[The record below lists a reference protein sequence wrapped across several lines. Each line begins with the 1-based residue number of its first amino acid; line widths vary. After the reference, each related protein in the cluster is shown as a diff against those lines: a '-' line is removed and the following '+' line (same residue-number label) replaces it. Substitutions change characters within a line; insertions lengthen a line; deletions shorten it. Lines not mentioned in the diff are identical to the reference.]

1 MSRFKS
7 IGQWVDSRTDMIT
20 GLTKFMGES
29 IPASTGWRNTL
40 GSLAGALILVQCL
53 TGFLLAMYYVPHPDA
68 AHASLQYVH
77 DELIGGSLIRTL
89 HYQGTS
95 FIVVALFIH
104 MVRTFLSG
112 TYRSPREA
120 TWISG
125 LILLA
130 ITLALAFTGQL
141 LPYNQMGYWAATVG
155 LEIASAA
162 PVLGPYIKQ
171 LLMGGDTVGAL
182 TITRFYALHVFLL
195 PALLGLFLAVHLYF
209 LRKHGAMRSAE
220 DSSTDQVSFFPLQ
233 FFRDMVTITVGF
245 ALLFGVALMF
255 GGPHSPALDLSDTTY
270 VPIPEWYFNSHFE
283 ILRMTPPSLYVV
295 ATFVLPSVVGAA
307 LVLLPW
313 LDRGKTA
320 KMSDR
325 KPVIVVGLLGIA
337 LVIVLT
343 INGVLRNQSTHSVDP
358 VAEAPAEPG
367 GVDARAAL
375 GRAVF
380 EEEYCSTCHRI
391 NGEGESK
398 GPDLSHVGSRLQ
410 ESYLRAWLQDPE
422 SFLPDTIMPSVQADG
437 EQLDNLIY
445 YLMQLK

>member
-7 IGQWVDSRTDMIT
+7 IGQWVDSRTGMIT

-162 PVLGPYIKQ
+162 PVLGP
-171 LLMGGDTVGAL
+171 
-182 TITRFYALHVFLL
+182 
-195 PALLGLFLAVHLYF
+195 
-209 LRKHGAMRSAE
+209 
-220 DSSTDQVSFFPLQ
+220 
-233 FFRDMVTITVGF
+233 
-245 ALLFGVALMF
+245 
-255 GGPHSPALDLSDTTY
+255 
-270 VPIPEWYFNSHFE
+270 
-283 ILRMTPPSLYVV
+283 
-295 ATFVLPSVVGAA
+295 
-307 LVLLPW
+307 
-313 LDRGKTA
+313 
-320 KMSDR
+320 
-325 KPVIVVGLLGIA
+325 
-337 LVIVLT
+337 
-343 INGVLRNQSTHSVDP
+343 
-358 VAEAPAEPG
+358 
-367 GVDARAAL
+367 
-375 GRAVF
+375 
-380 EEEYCSTCHRI
+380 
-391 NGEGESK
+391 
-398 GPDLSHVGSRLQ
+398 
-410 ESYLRAWLQDPE
+410 
-422 SFLPDTIMPSVQADG
+422 
-437 EQLDNLIY
+437 
-445 YLMQLK
+445 